1 MKINNETKIGVLA
14 VVALAVLII
23 GFNYLKGK
31 DLLSKSN
38 RLYATFAS
46 VSGLANSSPVIINGL
61 QIGTVE
67 TMVEKDANLDSIIV
81 TINLDKEVNI
91 PVNSVALINKD
102 LLGTSSLGIV
112 MGSAKEYVSNGDH
125 ITTKVTPGLL
135 DDVKATL
142 SPAINNVNNTL
153 MSLDSLVKVMGS
165 IIDPAMKENLRL
177 VVKNLATSSASLQGL
192 LNEETGMLAKT
203 LGNMN
208 GITGNLSKQNEN
220 INKTISN
227 LETATGKLAAVD
239 LDSTIRNLNSS
250 VSKLNGIIAKADS
263 KEGSLGLLLNDKALY
278 QNLENTTSS
287 LNILLDDLRVH
298 PKRYV
303 NISIFGKKDKGDFL
317 TKTLVIDSTVQE
329 KK

>member
-14 VVALAVLII
+14 VVSLGLLII

-38 RLYATFAS
+38 KLYAVFST
-46 VSGLANSSPVIINGL
+46 VSGLSNSSPVVVNGL

-67 TMVEKDANLDSIIV
+67 KMIEKDANLDSIIV

-91 PVNSVALINKD
+91 PLNSVAIINKD

-112 MGSAKEYVSNGDH
+112 LGSDKKFLENGDH
-125 ITTKVTPGLL
+125 VNTKLTVGLL
-135 DDVKATL
+135 EDVKSTL
-142 SPAINNVNNTL
+142 APAIQNVNNTL
-153 MSLDSLVKVMGS
+153 ISLDSLIKVMGG
-165 IIDPAMKENLRL
+165 IIDPAMKNNIHSIVSNLE
-177 VVKNLATSSASLQGL
+177 VSSSSLQSL
-192 LNEETGMLAKT
+192 LNAETGMLAKT
-203 LGNMN
+203 LRNVN
-208 GITGNLSKQNEN
+208 GITGNFAKQNET

-227 LETATGKLAAVD
+227 LEVATGKLAAVN
-239 LDSTIRNLNSS
+239 LDSTLQNLNNS
-250 VSKLNGIIAKADS
+250 VTRLNSIIAKADS

-278 QNLENTTSS
+278 ENLENTTRSM
-287 LNILLDDLRVH
+287 NILLDDLRVH

-303 NISIFGKKDKGDFL
+303 SISIFGRKNKGNYL
-317 TKTLVIDSTVQE
+317 TKTLKTDSTAQE

>member
-1 MKINNETKIGVLA
+1 MKINNETRIGILA
-14 VVALAVLII
+14 VVSLGLLIL

-67 TMVEKDANLDSIIV
+67 SMVEKDANLDSIIV

-102 LLGTSSLGIV
+102 LLGASSLGIIL
-112 MGSAKEYVSNGDH
+112 GSAGTYVHNGDYLS
-125 ITTKVTPGLL
+125 TKVMPGLL

-142 SPAINNVNNTL
+142 SPAIANVNNTL
-153 MSLDSLVKVMGS
+153 KSLDSLIEAVGS
-165 IIDPAMKENLRL
+165 IVDPALKASLHR
-177 VVKNLATSSASLQGL
+177 VVSNLAVSSGSLQIL
-192 LNEETGMLAKT
+192 LNAETGMLAKT

-208 GITGNLSKQNEN
+208 GITSNLAKQNET

-227 LETATGKLAAVD
+227 LETVSGKLAAVD
-239 LDSTIRNLNSS
+239 LDSTMRNLNNS
-250 VSKLNGIIAKADS
+250 VTRLNTIIAKADS

-278 QNLENTTSS
+278 QNLENTTNSM
-287 LNILLDDLRVH
+287 NILLDDLRVH

-303 NISIFGKKDKGDFL
+303 SISVFGKKEKGGYL
-317 TKTLVIDSTVQE
+317 KKTLITDSTAQE